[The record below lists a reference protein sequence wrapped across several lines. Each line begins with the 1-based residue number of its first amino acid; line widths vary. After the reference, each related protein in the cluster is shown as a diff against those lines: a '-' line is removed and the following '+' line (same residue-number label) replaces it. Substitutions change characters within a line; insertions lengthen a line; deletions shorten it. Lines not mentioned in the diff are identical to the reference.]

1 MKIQNNESRITP
13 FSLPGANARVVQREE
28 GDTHLLDEL
37 EAIVVEAQLRQEEE
51 MSL

>member
-13 FSLPGANARVVQREE
+13 FSLPGANASVVQREE
-28 GDTHLLDEL
+28 SDTRLLDEL